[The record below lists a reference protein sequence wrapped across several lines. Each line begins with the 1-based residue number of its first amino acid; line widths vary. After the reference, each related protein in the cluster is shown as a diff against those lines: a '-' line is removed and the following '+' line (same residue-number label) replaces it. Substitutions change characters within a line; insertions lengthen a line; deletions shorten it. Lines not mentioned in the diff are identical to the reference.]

1 MDVRNIQKFLLA
13 YFNISRVVCGT
24 TQHLSWVLGGTK
36 HVEPL
41 QPLRLSGLVRSVLF
55 LQSFSSS
62 VLAKVVRRRV
72 ELLGDAGGGAQH
84 FDPPV

>member
-1 MDVRNIQKFLLA
+1 MNVRNIQKFLLA
-13 YFNISRVVCGT
+13 FFKSSMRDYT
-24 TQHLSWVLGGTK
+24 TLELGFGWNQ
-36 HVEPL
+36 ELQPL
-41 QPLRLSGLVRSVLF
+41 QPLRLSELVRSVFF